1 MLVAWPHPGCQLG
14 CWRSTCPSNKLTSPP
29 PVVSCNQQP
38 QEAVDSNK
46 PSGAKG
52 VYWKSLYVNTTMGP
66 SLKVAVSQL
75 QAVKS
80 SRE

>member
-1 MLVAWPHPGCQLG
+1 
-14 CWRSTCPSNKLTSPP
+14 
-29 PVVSCNQQP
+29 VSCNQQP